1 MTSPVCQQEHVE
13 VPRDAAGRP
22 RPLVHGAWR
31 RPVLPVVA
39 GGAGVLGVL
48 AARYAGDGRA
58 GRVDRVLAD
67 LVPMHHGP
75 SAVVGDALVV
85 LGDPVPVAVAML
97 LLAVLAWWG
106 RGGRGLALVLV
117 GPPAAMVTT
126 SLVLKPIIG
135 RTRGQELA
143 LPSGHTTAVASLA
156 VVAALLVLGSA
167 LPGRTRAVAAGG
179 LGLLVAAVGVS
190 LVGRGYHD
198 PTDVVAALAV
208 VAVVVPLAALTVDA
222 FADLGETAPGGT
234 AGPDDDRTRRLP
246 VLR

>member
-1 MTSPVCQQEHVE
+1 MTSPVCRPDPLV
-13 VPRDAAGRP
+13 VRRDAPGRP
-22 RPLVHGAWR
+22 RPLVRPAQR
-31 RPVLPVVA
+31 RWVGPVV
-39 GGAGVLGVL
+39 GTGAVVLGVL

-58 GRVDRVLAD
+58 GRVDRLLAE
-67 LVPMHHGP
+67 LVPMRHGP
-75 SAVVGDALVV
+75 TAVAGEALVV
-85 LGDPVPVAVAML
+85 LGDPVPVAVTML
-97 LLAVLAWWG
+97 LLLGLAWWG

-135 RTRGQELA
+135 RTRGGELA

-156 VVAALLVLGSA
+156 VVAALLVVGSD
-167 LPGRTRAVAAGG
+167 LSRRARATSATG
-179 LGLLVAAVGVS
+179 LGLLVLAVGLA
-190 LVGRGYHD
+190 LVGRGVHY

-222 FADLGETAPGGT
+222 FADLGETAR
-234 AGPDDDRTRRLP
+234 PDDEVTRRLP